1 MLLNTLSETLTGL
14 LDGLEI
20 GKDRLVEVLQDTY
33 AEITDAFEAYGKSV
47 ANQATE
53 LSKQV
58 KKSVK

>member
-1 MLLNTLSETLTGL
+1 MLLSTLSETLTGL

-20 GKDRLVEVLQDTY
+20 GKDRLVKVLQDTY
-33 AEITDAFEAYGKSV
+33 AEITDAFEVYGKSV
-47 ANQATE
+47 ANQAAE